1 MGFALSLQKQ
11 AGENQRGNKYS
22 SCSFFFCPS
31 SFSLVHCEIP
41 TPPLPVE

>member
-22 SCSFFFCPS
+22 SYSFFFCPS
-31 SFSLVHCEIP
+31 ILAWCIVKFQRRHYQ
-41 TPPLPVE
+41 